1 LENSSDGIF
10 LLHISFSQPENVPK
24 NRYENSLPYDHAR
37 VVLNELANANGSDY
51 INASSIV
58 SSKTNNV

>member
-1 LENSSDGIF
+1 M
-10 LLHISFSQPENVPK
+10 PK

-37 VVLNELANANGSDY
+37 VVLNELANADGSDY

-58 SSKTNNV
+58 SFLANLFYKYSNQ

>member
-1 LENSSDGIF
+1 M
-10 LLHISFSQPENVPK
+10 FSQPENVPK

-58 SSKTNNV
+58 SSKTNFYYYLLVLLDILN